1 MERILCTIKPD
12 TFKSIDD
19 PHLLKMFFV
28 DYSVLK
34 ITSRIAKLGK
44 DLKFIY
50 DGLDKDKSG
59 SCKNFFLPYD
69 SGTIRAFDGLEKSI
83 FSVFIKRR
91 KRCINQVFRL
101 RWQWRY

>member
-1 MERILCTIKPD
+1 MSNIKTGGECLIFDIIDELRIAFKDDKEMMERILCSIKPD

-59 SCKNFFLPYD
+59 SCKYN
-69 SGTIRAFDGLEKSI
+69 AF
-83 FSVFIKRR
+83 
-91 KRCINQVFRL
+91 
-101 RWQWRY
+101 